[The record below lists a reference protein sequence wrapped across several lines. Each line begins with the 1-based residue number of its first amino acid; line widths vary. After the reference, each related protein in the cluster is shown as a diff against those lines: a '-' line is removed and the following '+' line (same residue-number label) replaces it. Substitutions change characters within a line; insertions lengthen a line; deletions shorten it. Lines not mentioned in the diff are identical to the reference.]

1 MLKKLLKITAIV
13 LGSVLIL
20 IVLLNIGFSLWL
32 KYKLPDYLKTK
43 TPYEITYQALNVEIL
58 SGSISANQIK
68 VKTKQ
73 PNNLEALAL
82 EGSLGNLN
90 ISRLGVIEF
99 LNNNQIEANSIKLTN
114 PNLKIRLAKPKEE
127 KSKKNPIPFTI
138 KNIEIEKGNIEIHK
152 PDNTKLFSANNLNI
166 DLKNLSLNQ
175 NPEELPFA
183 LDSYKISA
191 NQFYAQIGEVYS
203 LNSSELKTVNGQLTI
218 NDFELKPLINFKN
231 WEQNFK
237 TQKTLFDIKS
247 KSISFNDLVFN
258 KKKLSFKN
266 AQAVDPIFVLQNR
279 DNKVVK
285 SNKEKSNFN
294 IDFEN
299 FDIKN
304 GQFSILKSNGE
315 KSLSLAKFN
324 ANLKEFVMDEETSKN
339 KIPFTYKDYKVYG
352 NQFFYDAGKYYNMNL
367 SSFNM
372 SSQNIDLK
380 SFKLKPKVS
389 RAQFVRMIPME
400 KDLYDISA
408 NSIQFSGIN
417 WKFENDKPNIK
428 IKNVKLSKVDANI
441 FRSKIPKDDPK
452 EKLLYSKLLRT
463 IKFPLVVENLNLIQ
477 SKLVYE
483 EDTPD
488 SHGPGKV
495 IFTHFN
501 MDVKNLNSN
510 KQKGSNTKVPI
521 VINCKFMDASP
532 MKVNWNF
539 NTADMRDNFTI
550 AGTINDLPA
559 VDINP
564 FIKPYLNVS
573 ATGTITSL
581 NFDFKGNNDI
591 MNGKFKITHKDL
603 KVSLLDK
610 KTREKKKFLSAVVN
624 LVVRKDSK
632 QFPESVDVY
641 VERNKERSFFNLF
654 WKGIEDGL
662 KKTLISINV
671 DKVKENVEDVK
682 ETVKETKKKI
692 KEAKREIK
700 NNRLKKKEAQS

>member
-1 MLKKLLKITAIV
+1 MLKKLLKITAIIV
-13 LGSVLIL
+13 GSVLIF

-43 TPYEITYQALNVEIL
+43 TPYEITYQSLNVEII

-73 PNNLEALAL
+73 PNNLEVLAL
-82 EGSLGNLN
+82 EGSLGNMN

-99 LNNNQIEANSIKLTN
+99 LKNNQIEANSIKLIN
-114 PNLKIRLAKPKEE
+114 PYLKIRLAKPKEE
-127 KSKKNPIPFTI
+127 KSKKNPIPFNI

-175 NPEELPFA
+175 NPNELPFA

-191 NQFYAQIGEVYS
+191 NPFYAQIGEVYS

-218 NDFELKPLINFKN
+218 NNFELKPLIDFKS
-231 WEQNFK
+231 WEKNFK

-247 KSISFNDLVFN
+247 KSISFNDLIFN

-266 AQAVDPIFVLQNR
+266 VQAVDPIFILQNR
-279 DNKVVK
+279 DNKVIK

-324 ANLKEFVMDEETSKN
+324 ANLKEFVMNEDTSKN
-339 KIPFTYKDYKVYG
+339 KIPFTYKDYKVSG
-352 NQFFYDAGKYYNMNL
+352 NQFFYDAGPYYNMDL

-380 SFKLKPKVS
+380 NFKLKPKLS
-389 RAQFVRMIPME
+389 RAEFVRMIPME

-408 NSIQFSGIN
+408 NGIQFSGIN

-428 IKNVKLSKVDANI
+428 IKNVKLSNVDANI

-463 IKFPLVVENLNLIQ
+463 IKFPLLVENLNLID
-477 SKLVYE
+477 SRLVYE

-488 SHGPGKV
+488 SNGPGKV
-495 IFTHFN
+495 YFTNFN
-501 MDVKNLNSN
+501 MKVKNLNSN
-510 KQKGSNTKVPI
+510 KQRGTDTKVPI
-521 VINCKFMDASP
+521 AINCKFMNVSP
-532 MKVNWNF
+532 MQVNWKF
-539 NTADMRDNFTI
+539 DTADLRDNFTI
-550 AGTINDLPA
+550 AGNINDLPA

-564 FIKPYLNVS
+564 FIKPYLHVT
-573 ATGTITSL
+573 ATGRITKL
-581 NFDFKGNNDI
+581 NFDFRGNNDI
-591 MNGKFKITHKDL
+591 LNGKFRIAHQDL
-603 KVSLLDK
+603 KVSVLDK
-610 KTREKKKFLSAVVN
+610 KTQEKKKFLSAIAN
-624 LVVRKDSK
+624 LIVKKDSD

-662 KKTLISINV
+662 KKTLVGINV
-671 DKVKENVEDVK
+671 DRVKKNVDEIKKEVK
-682 ETVKETKKKI
+682 KTKKSIRNTKDKI
-692 KEAKREIK
+692 VEKI
-700 NNRLKKKEAQS
+700 S

>member
-43 TPYEITYQALNVEIL
+43 TPYEITYQSLNVEIL

-73 PNNLEALAL
+73 PDNLEVLAL
-82 EGSLGNLN
+82 DGGLDNLN
-90 ISRLGVIEF
+90 ISRLNIIEF
-99 LNNNQIEANSIKLTN
+99 LKNNQIEANSIKLTN
-114 PNLKIRLAKPKEE
+114 PNLKVRLAKPKAE
-127 KSKKNPIPFTI
+127 KNKKNPIPFTI
-138 KNIEIEKGNIEIHK
+138 KNIEIEKGNIEIYK
-152 PDNTKLFSANNLNI
+152 PDNTKFFFANNLNI
-166 DLKNLSLNQ
+166 DVKNLSLNQ
-175 NPEELPFA
+175 NPDELPFA
-183 LDSYKISA
+183 LDSYKLSA
-191 NQFYAQIGEVYS
+191 NQFYVQIGDVYS

-218 NDFELKPLINFKN
+218 NDFELKPLIDFKN

-247 KSISFNDLVFN
+247 KSISFNDLTFN
-258 KKKLSFKN
+258 KTKLSFKN
-266 AQAVDPIFVLQNR
+266 AQVIDPIFILQNR
-279 DNKVVK
+279 DSKVIK

-304 GQFSILKSNGE
+304 GQFSILKSNGK

-324 ANLKEFVMDEETSKN
+324 ANLKEFVMNEDTSKN
-339 KIPFTYKDYKVYG
+339 KIPFTYKDYKVSG
-352 NQFFYDAGKYYNMNL
+352 NQFFYDAGKYYNMDL
-367 SSFNM
+367 SSFEI

-380 SFKLKPKVS
+380 YFKLKPKVS
-389 RAQFVRMIPME
+389 RAEFVRMIPME
-400 KDLYDISA
+400 NDLFDISA
-408 NSIQFSGIN
+408 NRIQFSGIN
-417 WKFENDKPNIK
+417 WKIENDKPNIRLK
-428 IKNVKLSKVDANI
+428 RAKLTNVDANI
-441 FRSKIPKDDPK
+441 FRSKIPKDNPK

-463 IKFPLVVENLNLIQ
+463 IKFPLAIDNLNLIQ

-488 SHGPGKV
+488 SYGPGKV
-495 IFTHFN
+495 VFTHFN
-501 MDVKNLNSN
+501 MNVKNLNSN
-510 KQKGSNTKVPI
+510 KQKGANTKVPI
-521 VINCKFMDASP
+521 TINCKFMDVSP

-550 AGTINDLPA
+550 AGSINDLPA

-581 NFDFKGNNDI
+581 NFDFRGNNDL
-591 MNGKFKITHKDL
+591 MNGKFRVTHKDL

-624 LVVRKDSK
+624 LVVKKDSK
-632 QFPESVDVY
+632 PFPESVDVS

-671 DKVKENVEDVK
+671 DKMKGNVEDVK
-682 ETVKETKKKI
+682 TKVKETKEKI
-692 KEAKREIK
+692 KEAK
-700 NNRLKKKEAQS
+700 NNISGKK

>member
-43 TPYEITYQALNVEIL
+43 TPYEITYESLNVEIL

-68 VKTKQ
+68 IKTKQ
-73 PNNLEALAL
+73 PNNLETIALD
-82 EGSLGNLN
+82 GSLDNLN
-90 ISRLGVIEF
+90 ISRLSIIEF
-99 LNNNQIEANSIKLTN
+99 LKNNQIEANSIKLIN
-114 PNLKIRLAKPKEE
+114 PNLKVRLAKPQTGKN
-127 KSKKNPIPFTI
+127 KKNPNPFTI
-138 KNIEIEKGNIEIHK
+138 KNIEIKKGNIDVYK
-152 PDNTKLFSANNLNI
+152 SDNTKFFSASNF
-166 DLKNLSLNQ
+166 DLDVKNLSLNQ

-191 NQFYAQIGEVYS
+191 NQFYAQISDVYS
-203 LNSSELKTVNGQLTI
+203 LNSSELKTVNGELTI
-218 NDFELKPLINFKN
+218 NDFELKPLIDFKN

-237 TQKTLFDIKS
+237 TQKTLYDIKS
-247 KSISFNDLVFN
+247 KSISFNDLIFN
-258 KKKLSFKN
+258 KTKLSFKN
-266 AQAVDPIFVLQNR
+266 AQVIDPIFILQNR
-279 DNKVVK
+279 DSKIVRQ
-285 SNKEKSNFN
+285 NKEKSNFN

-304 GQFSILKSNGE
+304 GQFSILRPNGK
-315 KSLSLAKFN
+315 KSLSLAKFD
-324 ANLKEFVMDEETSKN
+324 ANLKGFLMDEETSKN
-339 KIPFTYKDYKVYG
+339 KIPFIYKDYKVSG
-352 NQFFYDAGKYYNMNL
+352 NQFFYDAGKYYNMDL
-367 SSFNM
+367 SSFEM
-372 SSQNIDLK
+372 TSQNIDLK
-380 SFKLKPKVS
+380 NFKLKPKVS
-389 RAQFVRMIPME
+389 RAEFVRMIPME
-400 KDLYDISA
+400 NDLFDISA
-408 NSIQFSGIN
+408 NRVQLLGLN
-417 WKFENDKPNIK
+417 WKFENDKPNINL
-428 IKNVKLSKVDANI
+428 KNAKLTNVDANI
-441 FRSKIPKDDPK
+441 FRSKIPKDNPK

-463 IKFPLVVENLNLIQ
+463 IKFPLIIENLNLIQ

-495 IFTHFN
+495 IFTNFN

-510 KQKGSNTKVPI
+510 KQKGGNTKVPI
-521 VINCKFMDASP
+521 TINCKFMDVSP

-550 AGTINDLPA
+550 SGNINDLPA

-591 MNGKFKITHKDL
+591 MNGKFRIAHKDL

-692 KEAKREIK
+692 KEAK
-700 NNRLKKKEAQS
+700 NNIAEKKK

>member
-43 TPYEITYQALNVEIL
+43 TPYEITYESLNVEIL
-58 SGSISANQIK
+58 TGSISANQIK
-68 VKTKQ
+68 IKTKQ
-73 PNNLEALAL
+73 PNNLESIAL
-82 EGSLGNLN
+82 EGSLDNLN
-90 ISRLGVIEF
+90 ISRLSIIEF
-99 LNNNQIEANSIKLTN
+99 LKNNQIEANSIKLIN
-114 PNLKIRLAKPKEE
+114 PNLKVRSAKPRAE
-127 KSKKNPIPFTI
+127 KNKKNPIPFTI
-138 KNIEIEKGNIEIHK
+138 KNIEIQKGNIEVYK
-152 PDNTKLFSANNLNI
+152 PDNTKLFSASNF
-166 DLKNLSLNQ
+166 DLDVKNLSLNQ
-175 NPEELPFA
+175 NPDELPFA

-191 NQFYAQIGEVYS
+191 NLFYAQIGDVYS
-203 LNSSELKTVNGQLTI
+203 LNSSELKTINGELTI
-218 NDFELKPLINFKN
+218 NDFELKPSVDFKN

-237 TQKTLFDIKS
+237 TQKTLYDIKS
-247 KSISFNDLVFN
+247 KRISFNDLTFN
-258 KKKLSFKN
+258 KTKLSFRN
-266 AQAVDPIFVLQNR
+266 AQVIDPVFILQNR
-279 DNKVVK
+279 DSKVVR
-285 SNKEKSNFN
+285 SHKEKPNFN

-299 FDIKN
+299 LDIKN
-304 GQFSILKSNGE
+304 GQFSILRSNGK
-315 KSLSLAKFN
+315 KSLSLAKFD
-324 ANLKEFVMDEETSKN
+324 ANLKGFLMDEETSKN
-339 KIPFTYKDYKVYG
+339 KIPFTYKDYKVSG
-352 NQFFYDAGKYYNMNL
+352 NQFFYDAGKYYNMDL
-367 SSFNM
+367 SSLTM
-372 SSQNIDLK
+372 TSQNIDLK
-380 SFKLKPKVS
+380 YFKLKPKVS
-389 RAQFVRMIPME
+389 RAEFVRMIPME
-400 KDLYDISA
+400 NDLFDISA
-408 NSIQFSGIN
+408 DRIQLLGIN
-417 WKFENDKPNIK
+417 WKFENDKPNINL
-428 IKNVKLSKVDANI
+428 KNAKLTNVDANI
-441 FRSKIPKDDPK
+441 FRSKIPKDNPK

-463 IKFPLVVENLNLIQ
+463 IKFPLVVDNLKLIQ

-495 IFTHFN
+495 IFTNFN

-510 KQKGSNTKVPI
+510 KQKGANTKVPI
-521 VINCKFMDASP
+521 TINCKFMDVSP

-550 AGTINDLPA
+550 GGSINDLPA

-591 MNGKFKITHKDL
+591 MNGKFRIAHKDL

-671 DKVKENVEDVK
+671 EKVKENVEDVK

-692 KEAKREIK
+692 KEAK
-700 NNRLKKKEAQS
+700 NNIAEKKK

>member
-1 MLKKLLKITAIV
+1 MIKKLLKITAIV

-43 TPYEITYQALNVEIL
+43 TPYEITYQSLNVEIL
-58 SGSISANQIK
+58 TGSISANQIK
-68 VKTKQ
+68 IKTKQ
-73 PNNLEALAL
+73 PDNLESVVLDGDL
-82 EGSLGNLN
+82 DGLN
-90 ISRLGVIEF
+90 ISRLGMIGF
-99 LNNNQIEANSIKLTN
+99 LRNNQIEANSIKLIN
-114 PNLKIRLAKPKEE
+114 PNLKVRLSKPKA
-127 KSKKNPIPFTI
+127 KKIAKEATPFFI
-138 KNIEIEKGNIEIHK
+138 KNIEIENGNIDIEQFNNVK
-152 PDNTKLFSANNLNI
+152 YFSSRKLNLNV
-166 DLKNLSLNQ
+166 KNLSLND
-175 NPEELPFA
+175 NPSELPFA
-183 LDSYKISA
+183 LDSYKITA
-191 NQFYAQIGEVYS
+191 NDFFFLLSPAYS
-203 LNSSELKTVNGQLTI
+203 INSSQVITNDGKLTI
-218 NDFELKPLINFKN
+218 NDFELKPLMDFKN

-258 KKKLSFKN
+258 KTKLSFKN
-266 AQAVDPIFVLQNR
+266 AQVTDPIFILQNR
-279 DNKVVK
+279 DNNVVK

-304 GQFSILKSNGE
+304 GQFSILRSNGN
-315 KSLSLAKFN
+315 KSLSLAKFD
-324 ANLKEFVMDEETSKN
+324 ANLKEFVINEETSKN
-339 KIPFTYKDYKVYG
+339 KIPFTYKDYKVSG

-367 SSFNM
+367 SSFEI

-380 SFKLKPKVS
+380 NFKLKPKVS
-389 RAQFVRMIPME
+389 RAEFVRMIPME
-400 KDLYDISA
+400 NDLFDISA
-408 NSIQFSGIN
+408 NRIQFFGIN
-417 WKFENDKPNIK
+417 WKIENDKPNIK
-428 IKNVKLSKVDANI
+428 LKNAKLTNVDANI
-441 FRSKIPKDDPK
+441 FRSKIPKDNPK

-463 IKFPLVVENLNLIQ
+463 IKFPLVVDNLNLIQ

-510 KQKGSNTKVPI
+510 KQKGANTKVPI
-521 VINCKFMDASP
+521 AINCRFMDVSP
-532 MKVNWNF
+532 MKVNWSF
-539 NTADMRDNFTI
+539 NTSDMHDNFTI
-550 AGTINDLPA
+550 AGSIDDLPA

-591 MNGKFKITHKDL
+591 MNGKFRIAHKDL

-624 LVVRKDSK
+624 LIVKKNSEK
-632 QFPESVDVY
+632 FPESVDVH

-671 DKVKENVEDVK
+671 DKMKENVDDVK
-682 ETVKETKKKI
+682 KTVKETNKKI
-692 KEAKREIK
+692 KDAK
-700 NNRLKKKEAQS
+700 NNISGKKK